1 MTSCAGVVFNCK
13 APTSLCLQHAW
24 AGVTILPVILA
35 EIAERAATAQDERLL
50 CMRLLCRLCRGQ
62 CGGGVWPHVVAYSS
76 DYAWLA
82 APIHY
87 AVTVVDPPEDISGVL

>member
-35 EIAERAATAQDERLL
+35 EIAERAATARMSGCFVCACYAVCVEDS
-50 CMRLLCRLCRGQ
+50 
-62 CGGGVWPHVVAYSS
+62 VAVAYGRMW
-76 DYAWLA
+76 WLTA
-82 APIHY
+82 Q
-87 AVTVVDPPEDISGVL
+87 TMRG